1 MKQSLEW
8 LEKSE
13 ISVNEKVLFT
23 LQKSHKYTILAKLFK
38 SRNFDY
44 EFKMELLKK
53 ITADDNSDIA
63 INTRAKCMAGLPDA
77 AIKAKIWAEITDL
90 NSKDSL
96 YVKNAKIAGF
106 YSWDQLDIISPYFDK
121 YYEILPVLN
130 QGTTYKYMSSFFYSL
145 LPTM

>member
-1 MKQSLEW
+1 
-8 LEKSE
+8 
-13 ISVNEKVLFT
+13 
-23 LQKSHKYTILAKLFK
+23 
-38 SRNFDY
+38 
-44 EFKMELLKK
+44 MELLKK
-53 ITADDNSDIA
+53 ITGDDNSDIA

-77 AIKAKIWAEITDL
+77 ALKAKTWAEITDL

-96 YVKNAKIAGF
+96 YLKNAKIAGF

-121 YYEILPVLN
+121 YYEVLPVLN